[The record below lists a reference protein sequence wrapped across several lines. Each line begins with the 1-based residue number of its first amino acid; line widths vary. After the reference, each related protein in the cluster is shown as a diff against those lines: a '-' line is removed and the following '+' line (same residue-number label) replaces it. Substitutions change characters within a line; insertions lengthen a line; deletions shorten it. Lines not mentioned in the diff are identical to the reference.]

1 MSTGISI
8 VVSVF
13 FYLCINFLS
22 YNLALRGYVIESFDF
37 MIYVSKFHLTW
48 LSVFLVSDHSTKNLK
63 KYRFVSEIE
72 VNTSLIISQH
82 FSVVVDIYNS
92 LLFMEH
98 NSLTGIACARP
109 IIYAEGLFASCYLE
123 NGQFIPEEGLSKTD
137 LWSILNGDF
146 LKSGSDLVEDFTVSI
161 FL

>member
-1 MSTGISI
+1 
-8 VVSVF
+8 
-13 FYLCINFLS
+13 
-22 YNLALRGYVIESFDF
+22 
-37 MIYVSKFHLTW
+37 
-48 LSVFLVSDHSTKNLK
+48 
-63 KYRFVSEIE
+63 
-72 VNTSLIISQH
+72 
-82 FSVVVDIYNS
+82 
-92 LLFMEH
+92 MEH

-109 IIYAEGLFASCYLE
+109 IIYAEGSFASCYLE

>member
-1 MSTGISI
+1 M
-8 VVSVF
+8 
-13 FYLCINFLS
+13 
-22 YNLALRGYVIESFDF
+22 
-37 MIYVSKFHLTW
+37 
-48 LSVFLVSDHSTKNLK
+48 
-63 KYRFVSEIE
+63 
-72 VNTSLIISQH
+72 IISQH

-146 LKSGSDLVEDFTVSI
+146 LKSGSDLVEDFRVSI